1 MKKDTSQDAAEVVLE
16 NGFGFDPLTHAA
28 HFLLRIPL
36 GAEQEVQISEHLSWD
51 SDRIG
56 LNVHPA
62 ESPADGQLKSS
73 VARHKWDLIAD
84 PVRAEFNTRLK
95 AQGAHPGKWKSGCNA
110 LSRALG
116 KELCLLF
123 WAIED
128 ADPGVVPQALA
139 NWQGL
144 APEERWWLYTMTAA
158 ATGSFLTGRNLGWR
172 KAIRYALTENP
183 LQLQASKEERVPA
196 FFRLAEA
203 APALM
208 PQGTVEPLFE
218 AEAIPSVP
226 AKKPRSR
233 KKP

>member
-1 MKKDTSQDAAEVVLE
+1 MKKDTSQDAVDPVLAS
-16 NGFGFDPLTHAA
+16 GFGLDPLTHAA
-28 HFLLRIPL
+28 HFLLRIPA
-36 GAEQEVQISEHLSWD
+36 GVEQEVQISEHLSWD
-51 SDRIG
+51 PDRIG

-62 ESPADGQLKSS
+62 ENPADGQLKSC
-73 VARHKWDLIAD
+73 VARGKWDLVAD
-84 PVRAEFNTRLK
+84 AVRAEFNTRLK

-110 LSRALG
+110 LGRAMG
-116 KELCLLF
+116 KELCLLL

-158 ATGSFLTGRNLGWR
+158 ATGSYVTGRNLGWR
-172 KAIRYALTENP
+172 KAIRFALTENP
-183 LQLQASKEERVPA
+183 LRMQASKEERVPT

-208 PQGTVEPLFE
+208 PQGITAPLFD
-218 AEAIPSVP
+218 AETAPTPPI
-226 AKKPRSR
+226 KKPRTG